1 MIRIAFAVFIGTFLA
16 GGSAIAACAN
26 NQPSNSHAKQHPPK
40 AQSTSDYCLDLNAVP
55 QISANVVAT
64 EPAPAVKQPSY
75 SLPTSGPY
83 EGPTLGVTKPDPGMK
98 LPAPT
103 IGYHWQLQ

>member
-16 GGSAIAACAN
+16 SGDAMAACAN
-26 NQPSNSHAKQHPPK
+26 NPPSNSHTK
-40 AQSTSDYCLDLNAVP
+40 ARPTKTRSASDYCLDLNAVP

-64 EPAPAVKQPSY
+64 EPAPVVKQPSY
-75 SLPTSGPY
+75 SLPTPAPY
-83 EGPTLGVTKPDPGMK
+83 EGPILGVTKPDPGMK
-98 LPAPT
+98 LPSPT

>member
-1 MIRIAFAVFIGTFLA
+1 MIRIVFAVFIGTFLA
-16 GGSAIAACAN
+16 GGNAIAACTNAP
-26 NQPSNSHAKQHPPK
+26 PSNSHTKPRPTKPPS
-40 AQSTSDYCLDLNAVP
+40 ASDYCLDLNAVP

-64 EPAPAVKQPSY
+64 EPAPTAKQPTY
-75 SLPTSGPY
+75 SLPTEGPY

-103 IGYHWQLQ
+103 VGYHWQLQ